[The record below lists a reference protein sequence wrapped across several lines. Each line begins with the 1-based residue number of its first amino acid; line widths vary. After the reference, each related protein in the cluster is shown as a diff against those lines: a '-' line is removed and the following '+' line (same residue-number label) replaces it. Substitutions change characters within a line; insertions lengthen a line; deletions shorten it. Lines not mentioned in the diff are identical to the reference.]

1 MNMFVF
7 NEPFALFVLAK
18 KNGADREVRAV
29 IDFNRLLLLFAGL
42 LGGHGGNGLQD
53 AAGDLVGIA
62 L

>member
-1 MNMFVF
+1 MSH
-7 NEPFALFVLAK
+7 FVLAK

-29 IDFNRLLLLFAGL
+29 IDFNGLLLLFAGL